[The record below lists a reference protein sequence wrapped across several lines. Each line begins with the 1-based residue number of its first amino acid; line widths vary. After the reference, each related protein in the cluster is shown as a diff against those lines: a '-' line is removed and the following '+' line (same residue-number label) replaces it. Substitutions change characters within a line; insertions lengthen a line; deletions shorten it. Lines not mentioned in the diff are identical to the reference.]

1 MCDSL
6 VGAEQAVEED
16 RDQVDVH
23 LDEDSLQRCQILEL
37 KKRNKALEARIIELS
52 DNMLEKEMEMQE
64 IDVGRAKAQVL
75 EREAHKEQEREA
87 GRGLM
92 EMLQQQGLLEEQ
104 NRALL
109 EAVARSEL
117 KDSADEDTMTSLRS
131 QVDILE
137 KYVAVQEDVKTK
149 DEERI
154 SRLTADFRQLSEKE
168 KALCAEKKKRR
179 SRGANAIRNRT
190 DTTSEENRG
199 RGRGRSIPEAFALGD
214 RDVEDEERESYE
226 GDDDSEEYQTDTD
239 LEELESDAHHQTEQ
253 DSAEVQQM
261 HLLTNAICLGLKPI
275 RGPSNHNHS
284 PMGRPSIESVE
295 APTRNTSGSSTSP
308 SPSTSPLYGL
318 EGPLDADGPCAS
330 MSEGENP
337 LHFEAQGV
345 GSSCSSKSSLL
356 DNLDR
361 SYHAS
366 SIVEYNGNTSNSQ
379 EQDIHQGNDNHGTYH
394 YKCLQEGDI
403 ETDRSHVVASRTS
416 SVPCNGD
423 NAMGSRAVSNLN
435 EKKVVLTSK
444 HTAEASSSAMVA
456 EGQELEQEQE
466 QEEGSSK
473 SPDCA
478 DSRLANDMKCPSPSF
493 SVRVRPVNGSPV
505 PLHLHTLSGRVAQ
518 DDSAHNEAEV
528 KVTSD
533 KVSTRVSSHSSS
545 SSSSSGGDRVEKFRD
560 LLNLHLERFEAL
572 STDPGK
578 GADSSNNHRKDP
590 FLRPTY
596 EDEDL
601 DQVAAGPPVRVFE
614 GKQLQSRTAP
624 LSVDVTS
631 CREYRRNVRE
641 FRHPRS
647 IPGKDVSS
655 YSRLTRSDRCDTS
668 SSVDLTDE
676 GSGKDD
682 LLTGG
687 GSIPGQHHVN
697 FAADQEQ
704 MSVPAHVRQRP
715 LNGLRS
721 NDSHSLDSE
730 REMERALERPQQ
742 SKQRHQRGSTS
753 VALDQHPNSHPH
765 PSSGDTDVHTN
776 ANARVRKVE
785 RGAFGASTM
794 PSEQSQQYKE
804 YCLELEYE
812 RYLYHFRREQ
822 DHVAQGLRAQ
832 RDFYHSLKVTAPSV
846 HTSAPQ
852 SAHQE
857 HFPVPLSFPT
867 PSSAHKMTPYSTQP
881 PSPYTVPH
889 EMEDMKVL
897 EVLRSAQAA
906 LDISHVDM
914 RHTHQKIIDLAL
926 KVDMLQLENRNLKHF
941 NETSQA
947 QSTCHTEKEKKED
960 ASGRRV

>member
-16 RDQVDVH
+16 RDQVDSH
-23 LDEDSLQRCQILEL
+23 LDEDSLQRCQIVEL

-52 DNMLEKEMEMQE
+52 DKILEKEMEMQE
-64 IDVGRAKAQVL
+64 IDMGRAKAQVL

-92 EMLQQQGLLEEQ
+92 EALQQQGLLEEQ
-104 NRALL
+104 NRALV

-117 KDSADEDTMTSLRS
+117 KDSADEDTMMSLRS
-131 QVDILE
+131 QVDVLE

-154 SRLTADFRQLSEKE
+154 SRLIADYRLLSEKE
-168 KALCAEKKKRR
+168 KALRAEKEKRK
-179 SRGANAIRNRT
+179 SRGTKAIRHRT
-190 DTTSEENRG
+190 DTASEENRG
-199 RGRGRSIPEAFALGD
+199 RGRGIPEAFALGD
-214 RDVEDEERESYE
+214 EDRDVEDEESELYE
-226 GDDDSEEYQTDTD
+226 GDNDSEEYQTDMD
-239 LEELESDAHHQTEQ
+239 LEELESDAHHHTEQ
-253 DSAEVQQM
+253 DRAEVQQM
-261 HLLTNAICLGLKPI
+261 HLLTNALCLGLKPI
-275 RGPSNHNHS
+275 RGPSINDHR
-284 PMGRPSIESVE
+284 PMGRVSAESVE
-295 APTRNTSGSSTSP
+295 APTRKTSDYSP

-337 LHFEAQGV
+337 LHSEAQGV

-356 DNLDR
+356 DHLDR
-361 SYHAS
+361 SCNAS
-366 SIVEYNGNTSNSQ
+366 SIVDGNGNTSNSQ
-379 EQDIHQGNDNHGTYH
+379 EQDIHQANDTHGTLH
-394 YKCLQEGDI
+394 DRCLQEADI
-403 ETDRSHVVASRTS
+403 KLDRSHVVASRTS

-423 NAMGSRAVSNLN
+423 NAMGSSAVSNQN
-435 EKKVVLTSK
+435 EKEVVLRSK
-444 HTAEASSSAMVA
+444 HTAEASSSSMVA

-466 QEEGSSK
+466 QGSSK
-473 SPDCA
+473 SLDCA
-478 DSRLANDMKCPSPSF
+478 DSRLTNDMKCPSPSF

-518 DDSAHNEAEV
+518 DDSVHHEAEV

-533 KVSTRVSSHSSS
+533 KVSTRVSSHSS

-572 STDPGK
+572 SADPGK
-578 GADSSNNHRKDP
+578 GTDSSENHRKDP
-590 FLRPTY
+590 VLRPNY
-596 EDEDL
+596 EDDDL
-601 DQVAAGPPVRVFE
+601 DQESAGPPVRVFE
-614 GKQLQSRTAP
+614 GKQLPSRTAP

-668 SSVDLTDE
+668 SSVDLTDD

-687 GSIPGQHHVN
+687 GSNPGQHHVN
-697 FAADQEQ
+697 FAADPEQ

-715 LNGLRS
+715 LNGLRP
-721 NDSHSLDSE
+721 NDSHFLDSE
-730 REMERALERPQQ
+730 REIERTSDRPQQ

-753 VALDQHPNSHPH
+753 AALDQHPTSNPHPH
-765 PSSGDTDVHTN
+765 SSSGDIDIHTN
-776 ANARVRKVE
+776 GNARVRKVE
-785 RGAFGASTM
+785 RGAYGTSTL
-794 PSEQSQQYKE
+794 PSEHSQQYKE

-822 DHVAQGLRAQ
+822 DRVAQGLRAQ
-832 RDFYHSLKVTAPSV
+832 RDFYQSLKATAPSV
-846 HTSAPQ
+846 HTAAPQ

-857 HFPVPLSFPT
+857 HFQVPPSFST
-867 PSSAHKMTPYSTQP
+867 PSSAHKLTPLSSQP

-947 QSTCHTEKEKKED
+947 QSTCHTEKEEED
-960 ASGRRV
+960 APGRRV

>member
-16 RDQVDVH
+16 RDQVDGH
-23 LDEDSLQRCQILEL
+23 LDEDTLQRCQIVEL
-37 KKRNKALEARIIELS
+37 KNRNKALEARIIELS
-52 DNMLEKEMEMQE
+52 DKILEKEMEMQE
-64 IDVGRAKAQVL
+64 IDIGRAKAQVL

-92 EMLQQQGLLEEQ
+92 EMLHQQGLLEEQ

-117 KDSADEDTMTSLRS
+117 KDSADEDTMMSLRS

-154 SRLTADFRQLSEKE
+154 SRLTADYRLLSEKE
-168 KALCAEKKKRR
+168 KALRAEKDTRK
-179 SRGANAIRNRT
+179 SRGTNAIRRRT
-190 DTTSEENRG
+190 DTASEENRG
-199 RGRGRSIPEAFALGD
+199 RGRGIPEAFALGD
-214 RDVEDEERESYE
+214 RDAGDEESESYE
-226 GDDDSEEYQTDTD
+226 GDDDSEEYQTDMD
-239 LEELESDAHHQTEQ
+239 LEELESCAHHHTEQ
-253 DSAEVQQM
+253 GSAEVQQM
-261 HLLTNAICLGLKPI
+261 HLLTNALCLGLKPI
-275 RGPSNHNHS
+275 RGPSNHS
-284 PMGRPSIESVE
+284 PMGQPSSESVE
-295 APTRNTSGSSTSP
+295 APTRKTSGSSP

-337 LHFEAQGV
+337 LHSEAQGI

-356 DNLDR
+356 DHLNR

-366 SIVEYNGNTSNSQ
+366 SIVDGNGNTSNPQ
-379 EQDIHQGNDNHGTYH
+379 ERDIHQANDTHGTPH
-394 YKCLQEGDI
+394 DRCLQEGDI
-403 ETDRSHVVASRTS
+403 KLDRSHVVASRTS
-416 SVPCNGD
+416 SMPCNGD
-423 NAMGSRAVSNLN
+423 SAVGSSAVSNQN
-435 EKKVVLTSK
+435 EKEVVLTNK
-444 HTAEASSSAMVA
+444 HTAEAYSSAMVA

-473 SPDCA
+473 SPDYA
-478 DSRLANDMKCPSPSF
+478 DSRLTYDMKCPSPSL

-505 PLHLHTLSGRVAQ
+505 PPHLHTLSGRVAQ
-518 DDSAHNEAEV
+518 DDSAHHEAEV

-545 SSSSSGGDRVEKFRD
+545 SSNGGDRVEKFRD

-572 STDPGK
+572 SADPGK
-578 GADSSNNHRKDP
+578 GTDSSDNHRKDP
-590 FLRPTY
+590 VLRPNY
-596 EDEDL
+596 EDDDL
-601 DQVAAGPPVRVFE
+601 DQESAGPPVRVFE
-614 GKQLQSRTAP
+614 GKQLQSRSAP

-655 YSRLTRSDRCDTS
+655 YSRLTRSDRCDIS
-668 SSVDLTDE
+668 SFVDLTDE

-697 FAADQEQ
+697 FAADPEQ

-715 LNGLRS
+715 LNGQRP
-721 NDSHSLDSE
+721 NDSQSLDSE
-730 REMERALERPQQ
+730 REMERAVDRPQQ
-742 SKQRHQRGSTS
+742 PKQRHQRGSTS
-753 VALDQHPNSHPH
+753 IALDQHPTCNPH
-765 PSSGDTDVHTN
+765 PSSGDTDIHTN
-776 ANARVRKVE
+776 TNARIRKVE
-785 RGAFGASTM
+785 RGAFGPRTL

-822 DHVAQGLRAQ
+822 DRVAQGLRAQ
-832 RDFYHSLKVTAPSV
+832 RDFYQSLKVTAPSV
-846 HTSAPQ
+846 HTSAPP

-857 HFPVPLSFPT
+857 HFPVPP
-867 PSSAHKMTPYSTQP
+867 SAHKLTPFSSQP

-947 QSTCHTEKEKKED
+947 QSTCHTDKDKED
-960 ASGRRV
+960 APGRRV